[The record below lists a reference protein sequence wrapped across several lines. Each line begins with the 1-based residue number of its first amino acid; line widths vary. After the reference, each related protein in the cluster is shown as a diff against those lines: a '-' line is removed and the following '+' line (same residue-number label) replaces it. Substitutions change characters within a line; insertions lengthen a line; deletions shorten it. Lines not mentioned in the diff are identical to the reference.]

1 MRILLAPAKKMRVD
15 TDTLAPLGLPDFL
28 DRTER
33 LLTALRSRTPDELR
47 ALWKCNEA
55 IAAQNVER
63 LAHMDLRRGLT
74 PAVLSYEGIAY
85 RYLAPGV
92 LEDAE
97 LDYLQ
102 EHNGVNQKAIAAGC
116 HMEPASVSSVLA
128 GMEHA
133 GLIRRQAEPGD
144 RRSLRVYLTALG
156 EEKAEQTCQVFA
168 SLEEQAL
175 RGLNESQRRE
185 LVALLVQVVE
195 NLKDE
200 KGEAE

>member
-1 MRILLAPAKKMRVD
+1 
-15 TDTLAPLGLPDFL
+15 
-28 DRTER
+28 
-33 LLTALRSRTPDELR
+33 
-47 ALWKCNEA
+47 
-55 IAAQNVER
+55 
-63 LAHMDLRRGLT
+63 
-74 PAVLSYEGIAY
+74 
-85 RYLAPGV
+85 
-92 LEDAE
+92 
-97 LDYLQ
+97 
-102 EHNGVNQKAIAAGC
+102 
-116 HMEPASVSSVLA
+116 MEPASVSSVLA

-175 RGLNESQRRE
+175 RGLDESRRRE